1 MKSTSGT
8 EKLRFGLVS
17 LCLLV
22 PLPAIGGAQE
32 TAEPEEVESEQPPIV
47 SETIVVTPRAREENL
62 QEAPVAVTAFT
73 AEAIE
78 SAGVR
83 RAADFIALTPNVTI
97 ADAQDSGNV
106 AINIRGVGQI
116 RNGETPVAI
125 SVDGVLLSSPL
136 QFNQELFDIEQIEVL
151 RGPQGALYGRNAI
164 AGAINITTRRPQH
177 ERSGA
182 IRLGI
187 GNGDAANAS
196 VSLGGPV
203 SDSLA
208 LRGGVAYARSDG
220 LIENSFTGNPVDDF
234 EDRTVR
240 FRADWNVGERAN
252 LDFRAFANG
261 REGGA
266 AYFARPLLQA
276 AGVPFVAPPAQVDVA
291 NLIVAPESNV
301 TGFDDRDLLDFSLK
315 FDLELSVGQLRLIGG
330 YSSVDH
336 LVAFDGFDYSD
347 NTQCYLY
354 GFGLASDALVPCA
367 RPRLLALGPSG
378 DPDGADGQFPAGFN
392 TTFQNNDIRS
402 WSQEIRLTSPD
413 DRRIRY
419 ILGAYSLQRE
429 RGLVTGTNEDVGG
442 EILAAL
448 DFDPATPQS
457 TRSYFAEE
465 NDDLAFAVF
474 GQAGFDMGDRV
485 ELTLSGRYDEDQREQ
500 TDPRPAGKRVDGFGI
515 PITGPATR
523 EATFSKFQP
532 KATLRLT
539 TSEYSTLYITYAE
552 GFRSGGFN
560 APGTEISPFTGQ
572 PIADSVYDQEE
583 TRNFEVGF
591 KTVWPE
597 SNLILNGAVFIAEAD
612 DLQTFNFNGAVNAQV
627 VNNIDAVDI
636 SGAEVEFI
644 WLAARGFSIHG
655 GVGYNDAEIVEF
667 AANPV
672 AVGNQVPYTSKLTS
686 NLGWQLE
693 RALSGS
699 VDLVARVDWERRGK
713 TYFHEGGTFVGVP
726 VREALDLV
734 AARVAFKTG
743 DYTFAVWGKNLLD
756 EQYYEEV
763 VAPDYNYQGRPRS
776 FGVDFGYSF

>member
-1 MKSTSGT
+1 MKSPSDAR
-8 EKLRFGLVS
+8 KLKFGAAVM
-17 LCLLV
+17 CLLV

-32 TAEPEEVESEQPPIV
+32 SAEPEEAESEQPLIV
-47 SETIVVTPRAREENL
+47 NETIVVTPRAREENL

-73 AEAIE
+73 ADMIE
-78 SAGVR
+78 SAAVR

-125 SVDGVLLSSPL
+125 SVDGVLLASPL

-164 AGAINITTRRPQH
+164 AGAINITTRRAQR

-182 IRLGI
+182 IRLGA
-187 GNGDAANAS
+187 GNGGSANAS
-196 VSLGGPV
+196 VSLGGPA
-203 SDSLA
+203 SDELS

-220 LIENSFTGNPVDDF
+220 LIENSFTGEPVDDF
-234 EDRTVR
+234 EDLAVR
-240 FRADWNVGERAN
+240 FRADRDLGERAN

-261 REGGA
+261 RQGGA

-276 AGVPFVAPPAQVDVA
+276 AGIPFVDPPVDVDVA
-291 NLIVAPESNV
+291 NLVVAPESNV
-301 TGFDDRDLLDFSLK
+301 AGFDDRDLVDFSLK
-315 FDLELSVGQLRLIGG
+315 FDLETSAGQLRLIGG

-347 NTQCYLY
+347 NTRCYLY

-378 DPDGADGQFPAGFN
+378 DPDGDDAQFPVGFN
-392 TTFQNNDIRS
+392 TTFQDNDVRA
-402 WSQEIRLTSPD
+402 WSQEIRLTSTD
-413 DRRIRY
+413 DRRVRY

-457 TRSYFAEE
+457 TRSWFAEE
-465 NDDLAFAVF
+465 NDDVAFAVF
-474 GQAGFDMGDRV
+474 GQAGFDLGDRV

-500 TDPRPAGKRVDGFGI
+500 TDPRPDGKRVDGFGI
-515 PITGPATR
+515 PIAGPATR
-523 EATFSKFQP
+523 EATFSRFQP
-532 KATLRLT
+532 KATLRWT
-539 TSEYSTLYITYAE
+539 TSEYSTLYLTYAE

-560 APGTEISPFTGQ
+560 APGTEIAPFTGE

-583 TRNFEVGF
+583 TRNFELGF
-591 KTVWPE
+591 KTVWPA
-597 SNLILNGAVFIAEAD
+597 SNLILNGAVFLAEAD
-612 DLQTFNFNGAVNAQV
+612 DLQTFNFNGAVNAQI
-627 VNNIDAVDI
+627 VNNIDVVDI
-636 SGAEVEFI
+636 SGVEVEFT
-644 WLAARGFSIHG
+644 WLAARGLSIHG
-655 GVGYNDAEIVEF
+655 GVGYNDSEIVEY

-672 AVGNQVPYTSKLTS
+672 AVGNQVPYTAKLTS
-686 NLGWQLE
+686 SLGWQLE
-693 RALSGS
+693 RSLSSS
-699 VDLVARVDWERRGK
+699 VGLIARVDWERRGK
-713 TYFHEGGTFVGVP
+713 THFHEGGTIVGVP
-726 VREALDLV
+726 VRNPLDLV
-734 AARVAFKTG
+734 SARVAFKPG
-743 DYTFAVWGKNLLD
+743 GYTFGVWGRNLLD
-756 EQYYEEV
+756 ERYYEEV

-776 FGVDFGYSF
+776 FGVDFGYVF

>member
-1 MKSTSGT
+1 MVRVCGRK
-8 EKLRFGLVS
+8 ELRFVMLILGSQV
-17 LCLLV
+17 LL
-22 PLPAIGGAQE
+22 PLTGMAQQTE
-32 TAEPEEVESEQPPIV
+32 EPEAEEAQQPPIV

-125 SVDGVLLSSPL
+125 SVDGVLLASPL

-164 AGAINITTRRPQH
+164 AGAINITTRRPQQ
-177 ERSGA
+177 ERTGA
-182 IRLGI
+182 IRLGV

-203 SDSLA
+203 SDSLS

-220 LIENSFTGNPVDDF
+220 LIENSFTGEPVDDF

-240 FRADWNVGERAN
+240 FRADWNVGERAS

-276 AGVPFVAPPAQVDVA
+276 AGTPFLDPPADVDVA

-301 TGFDDRDLLDFSLK
+301 AGFDDRDLLDFSLK
-315 FDLELSVGQLRLIGG
+315 FDLETSAGQLRLIGG

-378 DPDGADGQFPAGFN
+378 DPDGEDALFPAGFN
-392 TTFQNNDIRS
+392 TTFQDNGIRS

-413 DRRIRY
+413 DRQVRY

-448 DFDPATPQS
+448 DFDAATPQS

-465 NDDLAFAVF
+465 NDDIAFAVF
-474 GQAGFDMGDRV
+474 GQASFDLGDSV
-485 ELTLSGRYDEDQREQ
+485 ELTLSGRYDEDEREQ
-500 TDPRPAGKRVDGFGI
+500 TDPRPDGKRVDGFGI
-515 PITGPATR
+515 PIVGPATR

-532 KATLRLT
+532 KATLRWT
-539 TSEYSTLYITYAE
+539 TSEYSTLYLTYAE

-560 APGTEISPFTGQ
+560 APGTEIAPFTGV

-583 TRNFEVGF
+583 TRNLELGF
-591 KTVWPE
+591 KTVWPA
-597 SNLILNGAVFIAEAD
+597 SNLILNGAVFLAEAD

-627 VNNIDAVDI
+627 VNNIDLVDI
-636 SGAEVEFI
+636 SGAEVEFT
-644 WLAARGFSIHG
+644 WLASRGFSIHG
-655 GVGYNDAEIVEF
+655 GVGYADSEIVEY
-667 AANPV
+667 AANPT
-672 AVGNQVPYTSKLTS
+672 AVGNQVPYTSKLTT
-686 NLGWQLE
+686 NLGGQVE
-693 RALSGS
+693 QSLSSS
-699 VDLVARVDWERRGK
+699 VDLVVRVDWEHRGE
-713 TYFHEGGTFVGVP
+713 TWFHEGGTLVGVP
-726 VREALDLV
+726 VRDPLDL
-734 AARVAFKTG
+734 ASARVAFQTSV
-743 DYTFAVWGKNLLD
+743 YTFAFWGKNLLD
-756 EQYYEEV
+756 AQYYEEV

-776 FGVDFGYSF
+776 FGVEFAFNF

>member
-8 EKLRFGLVS
+8 EKLKFGLVG

-32 TAEPEEVESEQPPIV
+32 TAEPEAVESEQPPIV
-47 SETIVVTPRAREENL
+47 SETIVVTSRAREENL

-164 AGAINITTRRPQH
+164 AGAINITTRRPQR

-187 GNGDAANAS
+187 GNGDTANAS

-203 SDSLA
+203 SDSLS

-276 AGVPFVAPPAQVDVA
+276 AGIPFLDPPANVDVA
-291 NLIVAPESNV
+291 NLVVAPGSNV

-315 FDLELSVGQLRLIGG
+315 FDLETSAGQLRLIGG
-330 YSSVDH
+330 YSSVEH

-354 GFGLASDALVPCA
+354 GFGLASDALVPCG

-378 DPDGADGQFPAGFN
+378 DPDGDDGMFPAGFN
-392 TTFQNNDIRS
+392 TTFQDNDIRS

-413 DRRIRY
+413 DRRVRY

-465 NDDLAFAVF
+465 NDDIAFAVF
-474 GQAGFDMGDRV
+474 AQASFDMGDRV

-500 TDPRPAGKRVDGFGI
+500 TDPRPDGKRVDGYGI
-515 PITGPATR
+515 PIVGPATR

-539 TSEYSTLYITYAE
+539 TSEYSTLYFTYAE

-560 APGTEISPFTGQ
+560 APGTEIAPFTGD
-572 PIADSVYDQEE
+572 PIADSVYKQEE
-583 TRNFEVGF
+583 TRNFELGF

-597 SNLILNGAVFIAEAD
+597 SNLILNGAVFLAEAD

-644 WLAARGFSIHG
+644 WLAGSGFSVHG

-672 AVGNQVPYTSKLTS
+672 AIGNQVPYTSKLTS

-713 TYFHEGGTFVGVP
+713 TYFHEGGTIVGVP
-726 VREALDLV
+726 VRDPLDLV

>member
-1 MKSTSGT
+1 MNVKDV
-8 EKLRFGLVS
+8 EKRGFGLVT
-17 LCLLV
+17 LCLPVVL
-22 PLPAIGGAQE
+22 AASATAQE
-32 TAEPEEVESEQPPIV
+32 AGEEEEAAPEQPAIV

-78 SAGVR
+78 SAAVR
-83 RAADFIALTPNVTI
+83 RATDFIGLTPNVTI

-136 QFNQELFDIEQIEVL
+136 QFNQEFFDIEQIEVL

-164 AGAINITTRRPQH
+164 AGAINITTRRPERQ
-177 ERSGA
+177 RSGSA
-182 IRLGI
+182 RLGV
-187 GNGDAANAS
+187 GNGNAANAS
-196 VSLGGPV
+196 VSLAGAA
-203 SDSLA
+203 SDRLS

-220 LIENSFTGNPVDDF
+220 LIENSFTGEPVDDF
-234 EDRTVR
+234 EDATAR
-240 FRADWNVGERAN
+240 FRADWDVGERAN

-276 AGVPFVAPPAQVDVA
+276 AGIPFVAPPAEVDVA
-291 NLIVAPESNV
+291 NRVVAPESNV
-301 TGFDDRDLLDFSLK
+301 AGFDDRDLLDFSLK
-315 FDLELSVGQLRLIGG
+315 FDLETPAGQLRLTGA

-354 GFGLASDALVPCA
+354 GFSLASDALVPCA

-378 DPDGADGQFPAGFN
+378 DPDADDALFPADFN
-392 TTFQNNDIRS
+392 TTFQDNDIRS
-402 WSQEIRLTSPD
+402 WSQEIRLTSPG
-413 DRRIRY
+413 DRRVRY
-419 ILGAYSLQRE
+419 ILGAYSLERE

-448 DFDPATPQS
+448 DFDPSTPHATR
-457 TRSYFAEE
+457 TYFAEE
-465 NDDLAFAVF
+465 NDDFAFAVF
-474 GQAGFDMGDRV
+474 GQASFDLGDRV
-485 ELTLSGRYDEDQREQ
+485 EFTLSGRYDEDRREQ
-500 TDPRPAGKRVDGFGI
+500 TDPRPDGKRVDGYGL
-515 PITGPATR
+515 PIVGPATR

-532 KATLRLT
+532 KATLRWT
-539 TSEYSTLYITYAE
+539 TSDYSTLYLTYAE

-560 APGTEISPFTGQ
+560 APGTEIAPFTGE
-572 PIADSVYDQEE
+572 PIADSVYGQEE
-583 TRNFEVGF
+583 TRNVELGF

-597 SNLILNGAVFIAEAD
+597 SNLILNGAVFVAEAD
-612 DLQTFNFNGAVNAQV
+612 DLQTFNFNGAVNAQIV
-627 VNNIDAVDI
+627 RNIDVVDI
-636 SGAEVEFI
+636 SGAEVEFT
-644 WLAARGFSIHG
+644 WLAAGGFSVHG
-655 GVGYNDAEIVEF
+655 GVGYNDSEIVEF
-667 AANPV
+667 AANPM
-672 AVGNQVPYTSKLTS
+672 AVGNQVPYTAKLTS

-693 RALSGS
+693 RDLSPS

-713 TYFHEGGTFVGVP
+713 THFHEGGTIVGVP
-726 VREALDLV
+726 VREPIDLV
-734 AARVAFKTG
+734 AARLAFRTG
-743 DYTFAVWGKNLLD
+743 KYTFAVWAKNLLD
-756 EQYYEEV
+756 ERYYEEV

-776 FGVDFGYSF
+776 FGVDLGFSF

>member
-8 EKLRFGLVS
+8 EKLKFGLVV

-32 TAEPEEVESEQPPIV
+32 TGEPDEVESKQPPIV
-47 SETIVVTPRAREENL
+47 SETIVVTSRAREENL

-136 QFNQELFDIEQIEVL
+136 QFNQEFFDIEQIEVL

-177 ERSGA
+177 ERTGS

-187 GNGDAANAS
+187 GNGDTANAS

-203 SDSLA
+203 SDSLS

-220 LIENSFTGNPVDDF
+220 LIENSFTGSPVDDF

-276 AGVPFVAPPAQVDVA
+276 AGIPFLDPLANVDVA
-291 NLIVAPESNV
+291 NLVVAPESNV

-315 FDLELSVGQLRLIGG
+315 FDLELPAGQLRLIGG
-330 YSSVDH
+330 YSSVEH
-336 LVAFDGFDYSD
+336 QVAFDGFDYSD

-367 RPRLLALGPSG
+367 RPRLLALGASG
-378 DPDGADGQFPAGFN
+378 DPDGDDALFPAGFN
-392 TTFQNNDIRS
+392 TTFQDNDIRS

-413 DRRIRY
+413 DRRVRY

-457 TRSYFAEE
+457 TRSYFAEQ

-474 GQAGFDMGDRV
+474 GQTSFDMGERV

-500 TDPRPAGKRVDGFGI
+500 TDPRPDGKRVDGYGI
-515 PITGPATR
+515 PIVGPATR

-539 TSEYSTLYITYAE
+539 TSEYSTLYFTYAE

-560 APGTEISPFTGQ
+560 APGTEIAPFTGD
-572 PIADSVYDQEE
+572 PIADSVYKQEE
-583 TRNFEVGF
+583 TRNFELGF

-597 SNLILNGAVFIAEAD
+597 SNLILNGAVFLAEAD

-644 WLAARGFSIHG
+644 WLAASGFSVHG
-655 GVGYNDAEIVEF
+655 GVGYNDAEIVAF
-667 AANPV
+667 GANPV

-699 VDLVARVDWERRGK
+699 VDLIARVDWERRGK
-713 TYFHEGGTFVGVP
+713 TYFHEGGTIVGVP
-726 VREALDLV
+726 VRDPLDLV

-743 DYTFAVWGKNLLD
+743 DYTFAVWGKNLLG
-756 EQYYEEV
+756 ERYYEEV